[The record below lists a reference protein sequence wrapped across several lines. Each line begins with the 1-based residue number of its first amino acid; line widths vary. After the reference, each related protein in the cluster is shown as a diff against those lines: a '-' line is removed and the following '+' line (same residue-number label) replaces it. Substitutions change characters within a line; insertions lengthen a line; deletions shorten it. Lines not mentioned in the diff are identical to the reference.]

1 MVTLHFKLSELG
13 TVQMEIDRPVVQLAE
28 VLQHAAGGKAEPGS
42 FIITRGGKVIG
53 GQTLIADG
61 DEITLFPALSG
72 G

>member
-13 TVQMEIDRPVVQLAE
+13 TVQMEIDRPVQLAE